1 MFAIFFRIS
10 LKSDPRILLISV
22 SLMHQLFYFSIFLI
36 MIAQMNSAQADNSL
50 PIRLVIHGGAGT
62 IERSKLTAERE
73 QAYTQVLTQSLIAG
87 YTVLNAGGSSVD
99 AVIAAIVVMEDSP
112 LFNAGKGAVF
122 THSGR
127 NELDASIMDG
137 STRMAGA
144 VAAVTTIRNP
154 IRAAQAVMIQSPH
167 VMLIGHGAEA
177 FAAEKGLDIVD
188 PAYFHTE
195 FRWNQLQKAI
205 KQERILLDHDADSG
219 TPLPDHDQKHGT
231 VGAVALDRNG
241 NLAAGTSTGGLTN
254 KRFGR
259 VGDSPIIGAGTYADN
274 RSVAVSAT
282 GTGEMFIRT
291 AAAFNTA
298 AQVRFQHIP
307 LDKAADN
314 TLAEIA
320 SIQGDGGL
328 IVLDAKGN
336 HTMRFSTQGMYR
348 GTIGN
353 DGIPRI
359 GIFADAEQPVTP
371 PSTAAR

>member
-1 MFAIFFRIS
+1 
-10 LKSDPRILLISV
+10 
-22 SLMHQLFYFSIFLI
+22 MHQFFYFSIFLV
-36 MIAQMNSAQADNSL
+36 MITQMNLVQADNSS

-73 QAYTQVLTQSLIAG
+73 QAYTQVLKQSLIAG
-87 YTVLNAGGSSVD
+87 YTVLKSGGSSVD
-99 AVIAAIVVMEDSP
+99 AVIAAIVIMEDSP

-154 IRAAQAVMIQSPH
+154 IRAAHAVMTQSPH

-205 KQERILLDHDADSG
+205 KQERILLDHDADSVI
-219 TPLPDHDQKHGT
+219 PLPDHDPKRGT

-307 LDKAADN
+307 LDRAADN

-320 SIQGDGGL
+320 AMQGDGGL

-336 HTMRFSTQGMYR
+336 HAMRFNTRGMYR
-348 GTIGN
+348 GTIGD

-359 GIFADAEQPVTP
+359 GIFADDELPIP
-371 PSTAAR
+371 PPPAPTR